1 MTASRLHLK
10 AVKQPW
16 IITCF
21 AGGIRFFSW
30 EAVFD
35 LCQMSLLLLQPQNS
49 IFNAFVWST
58 LLQKAWSLLNCS
70 LSNCSFALTFLVL
83 LVRLPCRSDLCFLFL
98 IADTNSC
105 ERYLQT
111 QQIRKF
117 LETFCGGFFW
127 FFLFFAKSLFLG
139 WICLWQFSD
148 LLQIIWRSF

>member
-70 LSNCSFALTFLVL
+70 LSNCSLALTFLVL

-117 LETFCGGFFW
+117 LETFCV
-127 FFLFFAKSLFLG
+127 LFFFVFLQRVCFWDEFVFG
-139 WICLWQFSD
+139 NSVIYCK
-148 LLQIIWRSF
+148 